1 MARKAGHPERGA
13 MFSVEESDL
22 KASFCRTKKIC
33 SVIRASFIVATV
45 LYGASWLVSLVT
57 LILFGGG
64 MGIDVVVAP
73 FVYTVVRGA
82 LVIACLITMVTL
94 FADVVRGEAVF
105 SERQANRL
113 RLVALLLLMLVLTE
127 LAFTAQLAYEI
138 IPGTGY
144 GFGINDAYPT
154 DSINLNVG
162 MLAFSA
168 IMYSLSALFRY
179 AALLQQ
185 LSDDTV

>member
-1 MARKAGHPERGA
+1 ML
-13 MFSVEESDL
+13 SVEESDL
-22 KASFCRTKKIC
+22 KASFYRTKRIC
-33 SVIRASFIVATV
+33 SVIRVSFMAATA
-45 LYGASWLVSLVT
+45 LYGVSWLVSLAT
-57 LILFGGG
+57 LIVFSGG
-64 MGIDVVVAP
+64 MGMEVVIAP

-82 LVIACLITMVTL
+82 LVIACLVTMVAL
-94 FADVVRGEAVF
+94 FADVVQGEAVF